1 MTRRDRDRLVA
12 DLTAER
18 DRLQAV
24 VDATHAAHV
33 RGAEMWRAGYPER
46 AMVLPDAA
54 GLVTW
59 LMKRVADL
67 EAEVAGL
74 RSGMAEA
81 MVPHL
86 RQMEAGDYV
95 NGGDMLDDVCA
106 AAGIDKDAVRRA
118 SEDERRRWEDAT

>member
-12 DLTAER
+12 ELTDER

-33 RGAEMWRAGYPER
+33 RGAEMWRAGHPER

-59 LMKRVADL
+59 LMKRVTDL
-67 EAEVAGL
+67 EAELDALRPAPLTAAEVEYARGL
-74 RSGMAEA
+74 AVGADLHRDIMARLRAE
-81 MVPHL
+81 VP
-86 RQMEAGDYV
+86 DP
-95 NGGDMLDDVCA
+95 DV
-106 AAGIDKDAVRRA
+106 
-118 SEDERRRWEDAT
+118 T